1 MADNDSTKKT
11 RAHLAPVRHVQH
23 DFFIADTFDCS
34 LKDDMAS
41 MEHPVFALKA
51 GDTRDRLYSHNG
63 VSIAVRATSVGL
75 PTIFDKDLWIYC
87 ISKLVAAIN
96 NGEPI
101 SRTINFTAYDYLVTT
116 NRDTSGRA
124 YLELKNS
131 LERLKGT
138 SITTNIETA
147 GKREAAGFGLIDS
160 WRIIEEKNERM
171 VYLQVTL
178 PNWLYRAVSALEVL
192 TISPDYFRIR
202 KPLDRRIY
210 ELARKHCG
218 NQPSWS
224 ISLDLLLNKSGSTTT
239 LREFRRS
246 IKSLAESDDLPDYR
260 VRYDPIKDI
269 VIIYNLGKKGALAE
283 IKKLYGKRKI

>member
-11 RAHLAPVRHVQH
+11 QSHLAPVRHVQH